1 MKIALIGYGK
11 MGKLLEIKAK
21 DKNHIISKVLKNHKW
36 TSQDLKD
43 SNMAIDFSSPDSVI
57 DNIHK
62 AFKANVPIVVGTTG
76 WNKDFDK
83 VKNWCIE
90 YNGSILFSSNFS
102 LGVNI
107 FFEINRQLSK
117 IMNQQKSYSVRIN
130 ETHHLEKVDS
140 PSGTAITTAEIILEE
155 MDDYSNWLSNTSNY
169 GNNLPIIAKRQKGVA
184 GTHEV
189 IYESNIDEL
198 SISHRAKNRNGFA
211 IGAIVAAEFL
221 INKKGLFSMKDV
233 VKFSV

>member
-1 MKIALIGYGK
+1 MKIAIIGYGK

-21 DKNHIISKVLKNHKW
+21 ERKHTISKILNNQKW
-36 TSQDLKD
+36 TFQDLTD
-43 SNMAIDFSSPDSVI
+43 SDMAIDFSSPDSAV

-62 AFKANVPIVVGTTG
+62 AFQANVPIVVGTTG

-83 VKNWCIE
+83 VKNWCNE
-90 YNGSILFSSNFS
+90 YNGAILPSSNFS

-107 FFEINRQLSK
+107 FFEINKQLSK
-117 IMNQQKSYSVRIN
+117 IMNRQKSYSAKIS
-130 ETHHLEKVDS
+130 ETHHTEKVDS

-155 MDDYSNWLSNTSNY
+155 MDYYSNWVSNSSNY
-169 GNNLPIIAKRQKGVA
+169 GNNLPIIAKRQAGVA

-198 SISHRAKNRNGFA
+198 SISHRAKNRDGFA
-211 IGAIVAAEFL
+211 IGAIIAAEFL
-221 INKKGLFSMKDV
+221 KNKKGLFSMKDV
-233 VKFSV
+233 VKF

>member
-21 DKNHIISKVLKNHKW
+21 ERNHSISKILKNNKW
-36 TSQDLKD
+36 NSKDLSD
-43 SNMAIDFSSPDSVI
+43 SEMAIDFSIPDSAT

-83 VKNWCIE
+83 VKNWCNK
-90 YNGSILFSSNFS
+90 YNGAILPSSNFS

-107 FFEINRQLSK
+107 FFEINKQLSK
-117 IMNQQKSYSVRIN
+117 IMNQQKSYSAKIN
-130 ETHHLEKVDS
+130 ETHHTEKLDS

-155 MDDYSNWLSNTSNY
+155 MEHYSNWLSNTSNY
-169 GNNLPIIAKRQKGVA
+169 GNNLPIIAKRKVGVA

-198 SISHRAKNRNGFA
+198 SISHRAKNRDGFA
-211 IGAIVAAEFL
+211 IGAIIAAEFL
-221 INKKGLFSMKDV
+221 QNKKGLFSMKDV
-233 VKFSV
+233 IKF

>member
-11 MGKLLEIKAK
+11 MGRLLEIKAK
-21 DKNHIISKVLKNHKW
+21 ERNHTISKILKNKKW
-36 TSQDLKD
+36 TSQDLRESD
-43 SNMAIDFSSPDSVI
+43 MAIDFSSPDSAV

-62 AFKANVPIVVGTTG
+62 AFKANLPIIVGTTG

-83 VKNWCIE
+83 VKNWCNE
-90 YNGSILFSSNFS
+90 YNGAILTSSNFS

-107 FFEINRQLSK
+107 FFEINKQLSK
-117 IMNQQKSYSVRIN
+117 IMNQHNSYSAKIN
-130 ETHHLEKVDS
+130 ETHHTEKVDS

-155 MDDYSNWLSNTSNY
+155 MDYYSNWLSNTSNY
-169 GNNLPIIAKRQKGVA
+169 GNNLPIIAKRQEGVA

-198 SISHRAKNRNGFA
+198 SISHRAKNRDGFA
-211 IGAIVAAEFL
+211 IGAIIAAEFL
-221 INKKGLFSMKDV
+221 YNKKGLFSMKDV
-233 VKFSV
+233 VKF